1 MTEVWHTAHVTEIT
15 KQLLTAGS
23 GSWNG
28 DEHRPYMYSHR
39 AIDKALVNI
48 SNFTFI
54 SKQNIDFLKRQK
66 VIGVW

>member
-1 MTEVWHTAHVTEIT
+1 
-15 KQLLTAGS
+15 
-23 GSWNG
+23 
-28 DEHRPYMYSHR
+28 MYSHR

-66 VIGVW
+66 VIGV